1 MSETEIESLKES
13 IPSADYIIAISSLL
27 ETDADD
33 ILHEFGYVEEPS
45 PA

>member
-1 MSETEIESLKES
+1 MSETEMESIKES
-13 IPSADYIIAISSLL
+13 IPSADYILAISSLL

-33 ILHEFGYVEEPS
+33 ILLEFGYAEEPS